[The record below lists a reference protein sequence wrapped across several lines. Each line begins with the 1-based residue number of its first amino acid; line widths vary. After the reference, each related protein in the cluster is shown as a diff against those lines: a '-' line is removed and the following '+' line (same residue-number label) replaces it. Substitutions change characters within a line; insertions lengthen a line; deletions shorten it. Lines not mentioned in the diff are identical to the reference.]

1 MTIRP
6 IPYPTRRRLR
16 PSLARP
22 VLLSLFLLAALM
34 AAGCGPDPRQ
44 AFQGSLAKETLAC
57 MHPRGVFQGA
67 SDFKDEGNGFY
78 GGTIHWRGAALEN
91 EHTTRVRFEIEEDIA
106 KVYLVEDSAFLPA
119 ARQSCEIPI
128 VTSD

>member
-6 IPYPTRRRLR
+6 IPHPTLRRPRTT
-16 PSLARP
+16 LARP
-22 VLLSLFLLAALM
+22 ILFSLCLLAALM

-44 AFQGSLAKETLAC
+44 LFEGSLAKETLAC
-57 MHPRGVFQGA
+57 LHPRGVFQGA
-67 SDFKDEGNGFY
+67 NDFKDEGNGVY
-78 GGTIHWRGAALEN
+78 GGTIHWKGVALEN
-91 EHTTRVRFEIEEDIA
+91 EHTTRVRFKIEEDIA

-128 VTSD
+128 VVGD